1 MDSMSNAAIALMAAT
16 QWATAETHTP
26 SQVTADADIFK
37 SWLDGHDNAWK
48 INHAVQCPYCAAAP
62 GNVCRDTNTNAPMAH
77 PHAAREDAAK

>member
-1 MDSMSNAAIALMAAT
+1 MDSMSNAAIALMAAAS
-16 QWATAETHTP
+16 WATPETHTT
-26 SQVTADADIFK
+26 SQVLDDATHFR
-37 SWLDGHDNAWK
+37 SWLDEQDNAWK